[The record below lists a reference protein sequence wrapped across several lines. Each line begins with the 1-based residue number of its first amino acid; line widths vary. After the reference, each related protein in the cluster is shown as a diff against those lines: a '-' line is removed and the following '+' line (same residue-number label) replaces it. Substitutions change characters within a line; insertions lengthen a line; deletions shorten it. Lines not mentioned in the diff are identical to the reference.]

1 MTVVDTTLVQWLGDP
16 WAGDGPFGGAGWAV
30 ADLVYRREGVDDPVV
45 LWLAALAVWAQRCG
59 HACVDLAEVGD
70 LVDTEC
76 ARAGVEW
83 ERPELPAVGE
93 MRNALRRADSVVRVV
108 DGVRCGPV
116 AEATGDVR
124 PLVLWGELLY
134 TQRQFVNERVVA
146 DRIVAL
152 SSSPV
157 RDLEPFG
164 EAFIDTVLPV
174 TDPGDT
180 AANEAARSVL
190 RSGFNVLTGGPG
202 TGKTSTL
209 TRALLA
215 FLVAA
220 EAADTEVSVALV
232 APTGKAATRAGEMLG
247 AFIAE
252 LGGAQGVS
260 DAVRA
265 QLATVAPST
274 IHRLLGAER
283 GVRTRFAHDAARP
296 LGHDLIIVDE
306 TSMVDLQLMAR
317 LLEAVKP
324 GGRVLLVGDA
334 GQLESVESGA
344 VLRDLTARPGLLGGR
359 VHELRVVHRL
369 AGDDNPIADL
379 APALRAG
386 DLAAARAALDA
397 GHRQITFV
405 EVADGDRPD
414 PMVLDGVLAT
424 YADVVAAAR
433 SFDPSEHARAL
444 RLLAGTRV
452 LCGARRG
459 PLGVEHF
466 NDLIDDRLKIQ
477 SFDLTAVGRAVLI
490 TVNAPRVRLVNGDI
504 GLVVNTDD
512 GVRVAFP
519 DLGDPNQPAGA
530 FAEGVRY
537 LSPAELPEYER
548 AYAMTVHKSQGS
560 EYARDVVVIL
570 PQPGSPLLTRELVYT
585 AVTRA
590 RSQVTL
596 VGSVAAFAE
605 ALANPSARVSGLA
618 LMVGAG
624 DAPSA

>member
-1 MTVVDTTLVQWLGDP
+1 MSVVDAALVPWLGDP
-16 WAGDGPFGGAGWAV
+16 WSGDGPFGGAEWAV

-83 ERPELPAVGE
+83 ERPELPGVGE

-146 DRIVAL
+146 DRIVTL

-174 TDPGDT
+174 VDPADA

-202 TGKTSTL
+202 TGKTYTL
-209 TRALLA
+209 SRALLA

-252 LGGAQGVS
+252 LGDAGGVS

-296 LGHDLIIVDE
+296 LVHDLVIVDE

-359 VHELRVVHRL
+359 VHELHVVHRL

-386 DLAAARAALDA
+386 DLAAAQATLAA
-397 GHRQITFV
+397 GHPQIISV
-405 EVADGDRPD
+405 EIADGARPD
-414 PMVLDGVLAT
+414 PAVLDGVVAT
-424 YADVVAAAR
+424 YTDVVAAAR
-433 SFDPSEHARAL
+433 SVDRADHARGL

-466 NDLIDDRLKIQ
+466 NDLIDDRLKIRR
-477 SFDLTAVGRAVLI
+477 FDPAAVGRAVLI

-519 DLGDPNQPAGA
+519 DLGDPTERTGG

-537 LSPAELPEYER
+537 LSPAELPDYER
-548 AYAMTVHKSQGS
+548 AYVMTVHKSQGS
-560 EYARDVVVIL
+560 EYSDGVVVIL
-570 PQPGSPLLTRELVYT
+570 PQPGSPLLTRELLYT

-596 VGSVAAFAE
+596 VGSAAAFAE
-605 ALANPSARVSGLA
+605 ALANPSARVSGLE

-624 DAPSA
+624 DAPSS